1 MRLRGKSAIVTGA
14 AAGIGRAVADAFAAE
29 GAITL
34 VTDVV
39 EPAQRLLEGQHFQ
52 RLDVSDP
59 AQWTA
64 AVGLLT
70 RIAGPVGV
78 LVNNA
83 AIISYQSIHEIV
95 LEDWLRSLAVN
106 QTGPMLGMRE
116 VIPAMRAAGGG
127 SIINI
132 TSAWSMVAA
141 PGVAAYHATK
151 GALRMMTKNAA
162 VTYAPDRIRVNA
174 IVPGIVRTPL
184 TDKQPAVTAAV
195 VGQTP
200 LGLAE
205 PHEIASGAVF
215 LASDESSAVTGS
227 DFLMDGGYTTR

>member
-39 EPAQRLLEGQHFQ
+39 EPAQPLLEGQHFQ